1 MTHDVGDPSFEEI
14 NLGTLDY
21 YYVQGPPNS
30 PFWKDHS
37 LSAGKNAAYTS
48 NLAVN
53 LEPAIPDPHSG
64 DQAIDGEGAYNYQV
78 LNDIFVAGRTYTYT
92 AYIQG
97 WEGNTSDIN
106 DRFWM
111 YLFAG
116 VGPTGDDAPGDA
128 GQSGTMDGSAIIRAT
143 WHQSGTIDGLFKTGT
158 GAHSFLPFSGFN

>member
-1 MTHDVGDPSFEEI
+1 MVRWGIALTHDVGDPSFEEI

-92 AYIQG
+92 AYI
-97 WEGNTSDIN
+97 
-106 DRFWM
+106 
-111 YLFAG
+111 
-116 VGPTGDDAPGDA
+116 PGLG
-128 GQSGTMDGSAIIRAT
+128 GQHLGYQRPILDVLIRRRRA
-143 WHQSGTIDGLFKTGT
+143 
-158 GAHSFLPFSGFN
+158 NRR